1 MAETSKDFILQ
12 NELQNLSFLVKK
24 KKSKQRSEELRTPS
38 GCLSLYPEQP
48 NAKRW
53 AAIGRHGS
61 LKTVIKGMVASRQP
75 GLENLFTDK

>member
-48 NAKRW
+48 NAKR
-53 AAIGRHGS
+53 
-61 LKTVIKGMVASRQP
+61 
-75 GLENLFTDK
+75 